1 MTEPTGGNETAV
13 DSLGVG
19 DIVVFSVLTGIG
31 YFVGLYF
38 SFGRARRQAAPSDGG
53 APSAVLE
60 AFLGGRTLPAAALAV
75 SVLASVAT
83 AVGVVSFVG
92 HYYAFGFHLDWALVG
107 IPLAAI
113 IVSFVFVPLIYDL
126 RVASVF
132 QYLRM
137 RFDNKVGITACVVY
151 FLLSQSIGAVGIFSS
166 AIAVST
172 MFPIP
177 LVYSNIGIGL
187 AGTIY
192 TALGGLRGVVWADCI
207 QAFVMF
213 FSPIVI
219 IIKVL
224 YDANTVTPSLRPM
237 SDVNV
242 TEMAFRLTFDITN
255 DENLWSGFAG
265 ALPFGF
271 VRTGFDQMVVQ
282 RFMAARTIR
291 QAKVIA
297 LAGPIF
303 VLVYFIIGELT
314 GVSIIYWFRDCDPV
328 LRGAIKSYD
337 QIVPYYMMKNLADV
351 PILRGLFLAG
361 LVGAS
366 TSTVSSIVNS
376 HAAIFYVDVVTPYV
390 KLNEKKAVIV
400 MRLLAFASGTIMTLG
415 AIAVPYLGTAARL
428 FMSFYCS
435 AAGPFS
441 GLFLLALS
449 SPWVNAKGAGCSTLL
464 VCIFLLWHALGRGLS
479 DIPPVPV
486 LPKSLDRC
494 PLQSNASDLN
504 EYSANVVGAEDVTSS
519 YVFPLYLLSFY
530 WISFIGALL
539 TIFLGTALS
548 LLTGGHKT
556 AKRNVRLTS
565 PVFLNIWKR
574 FPRLRQTMTLQE
586 EEIKNGP
593 FLLQPNGC
601 EDENERS
608 PHLDAELVP
617 IYKGS

>member
-1 MTEPTGGNETAV
+1 
-13 DSLGVG
+13 
-19 DIVVFSVLTGIG
+19 
-31 YFVGLYF
+31 
-38 SFGRARRQAAPSDGG
+38 
-53 APSAVLE
+53 
-60 AFLGGRTLPAAALAV
+60 
-75 SVLASVAT
+75 
-83 AVGVVSFVG
+83 
-92 HYYAFGFHLDWALVG
+92 
-107 IPLAAI
+107 
-113 IVSFVFVPLIYDL
+113 
-126 RVASVF
+126 
-132 QYLRM
+132 M

-177 LVYSNIGIGL
+177 LLYSNIGIGL

-192 TALGGLRGVVWADCI
+192 TALGGLRGVVWADCA
-207 QAFVMF
+207 QAVVMF

-219 IIKVL
+219 IAKVL
-224 YDANTVTPSLRPM
+224 YDANTVTPPLRPM
-237 SDVNV
+237 SDANV
-242 TEMAFRLTFDITN
+242 TEFAFRLTFDVTN
-255 DENLWSGFAG
+255 DENLWSGIAG

-351 PILRGLFLAG
+351 PLLRGLFLAG

-390 KLNEKKAVIV
+390 KLNVKKAVI
-400 MRLLAFASGTIMTLG
+400 AFASGTNHDIGG

-428 FMSFYCS
+428 FMSFYS
-435 AAGPFS
+435 SVAGPFS

-449 SPWVNAKGAGCSTLL
+449 SPWVNAKGAGCATLL
-464 VCIFLLWHALGRGLS
+464 VCIFLLWHAVGRGLS

-494 PLQSNASDLN
+494 PLHSNASDLN
-504 EYSANVVGAEDVTSS
+504 DYSASVAGVEDVASS
-519 YVFPLYLLSFY
+519 NVFPLYLVSFY

-539 TIFLGTALS
+539 TIILGTALS
-548 LLTGGHKT
+548 LWTGGHKT
-556 AKRNVRLTS
+556 AHRNVRLTS

-574 FPRLRQTMTLQE
+574 FRCLRRIMTQRPATHTMFSHPEFRCTRQVPQLRSASLAYFE
-586 EEIKNGP
+586 ELEHNHAGQARRAKRR
-593 FLLQPNGC
+593 
-601 EDENERS
+601 D
-608 PHLDAELVP
+608 
-617 IYKGS
+617 

>member
-38 SFGRARRQAAPSDGG
+38 SFGRARRQVRAIFQRQLECICCTEAMEEPRQPSSR
-53 APSAVLE
+53 PSWAVVPC
-60 AFLGGRTLPAAALAV
+60 RQQRWPCPCWRP
-75 SVLASVAT
+75 VAT

-172 MFPIP
+172 R
-177 LVYSNIGIGL
+177 IGL

-224 YDANTVTPSLRPM
+224 YDANTVTPPLRPM

-297 LAGPIF
+297 LA
-303 VLVYFIIGELT
+303 
-314 GVSIIYWFRDCDPV
+314 DCDPV

-361 LVGAS
+361 LIGAS

-390 KLNEKKAVIV
+390 KLNDKKAVIV

-479 DIPPVPV
+479 DIPPVPASTQIARP
-486 LPKSLDRC
+486 LPTAVEC
-494 PLQSNASDLN
+494 H
-504 EYSANVVGAEDVTSS
+504 S

-556 AKRNVRLTS
+556 AKKNVRLTS

-574 FPRLRQTMTLQE
+574 FPRLRQTMTLQDE
-586 EEIKNGP
+586 GIKNGP
-593 FLLQPNGC
+593 FLLQPNER
-601 EDENERS
+601 EDQNERN

>member
-1 MTEPTGGNETAV
+1 MRTLRSPLAAIGMYIEHY
-13 DSLGVG
+13 
-19 DIVVFSVLTGIG
+19 LT
-31 YFVGLYF
+31 
-38 SFGRARRQAAPSDGG
+38 RKAAPSDGG

-107 IPLAAI
+107 IPLAAV

-224 YDANTVTPSLRPM
+224 YDANTVTPPLRPM

-282 RFMAARTIR
+282 R
-291 QAKVIA
+291 IA

-328 LRGAIKSYD
+328 LHGAIKSYD

-400 MRLLAFASGTIMTLG
+400 MRLLGVASFVYRAPPSTREPSRRCEEDADASHEHRTSRRQQG
-415 AIAVPYLGTAARL
+415 
-428 FMSFYCS
+428 S
-435 AAGPFS
+435 PF
-441 GLFLLALS
+441 
-449 SPWVNAKGAGCSTLL
+449 
-464 VCIFLLWHALGRGLS
+464 
-479 DIPPVPV
+479 
-486 LPKSLDRC
+486 
-494 PLQSNASDLN
+494 
-504 EYSANVVGAEDVTSS
+504 E
-519 YVFPLYLLSFY
+519 
-530 WISFIGALL
+530 
-539 TIFLGTALS
+539 
-548 LLTGGHKT
+548 
-556 AKRNVRLTS
+556 
-565 PVFLNIWKR
+565 
-574 FPRLRQTMTLQE
+574 
-586 EEIKNGP
+586 
-593 FLLQPNGC
+593 
-601 EDENERS
+601 
-608 PHLDAELVP
+608 
-617 IYKGS
+617 